1 MKNEKLRREIYAFDD
16 NHKLY
21 AFFYDEENNIEGKI
35 EKMKIK
41 SSNTFKVNRKRL
53 LKNAENIR
61 LEFEECN
68 QGLRAMRGYGD
79 KESYKFG
86 SNNSLIAILNDDILK
101 LLLSSYGDICGFEFE
116 KDDLFG
122 KKIECYGDVYDC
134 MLMMDVLK
142 LLDDCVVEVID

>member
-1 MKNEKLRREIYAFDD
+1 MR
-16 NHKLY
+16 
-21 AFFYDEENNIEGKI
+21 
-35 EKMKIK
+35 IK
-41 SSNTFKVNRKRL
+41 SNNTFRVNRKKL
-53 LKNAENIR
+53 LKNAGNIG

-68 QGLRAMRGYGD
+68 QGLRAIRGYGD

-116 KDDLFG
+116 KGDLFG

-142 LLDDCVVEVID
+142 LLDGCVVEAEDED

>member
-1 MKNEKLRREIYAFDD
+1 MR
-16 NHKLY
+16 
-21 AFFYDEENNIEGKI
+21 
-35 EKMKIK
+35 IK
-41 SSNTFKVNRKRL
+41 SNNTFRVNRKKL
-53 LKNAENIR
+53 LKNADNIR

-68 QGLRAMRGYGD
+68 QGLRAIRGYGD

-86 SNNSLIAILNDDILK
+86 SNNSLIAILNDNILK

-116 KDDLFG
+116 KSDLFG

-142 LLDDCVVEVID
+142 LLDDCVVEVEDEN

>member
-1 MKNEKLRREIYAFDD
+1 MR
-16 NHKLY
+16 
-21 AFFYDEENNIEGKI
+21 
-35 EKMKIK
+35 IK
-41 SSNTFKVNRKRL
+41 SNNTFKVNRKRL
-53 LKNAENIR
+53 LKNADNIR

-79 KESYKFG
+79 KESYRFG

-101 LLLSSYGDICGFEFE
+101 LLLSSFGGICGFEFE
-116 KDDLFG
+116 KGDLFG

-142 LLDDCVVEVID
+142 LLDGCFEDNSDDDFDDYDDYSEVID

>member
-1 MKNEKLRREIYAFDD
+1 ML
-16 NHKLY
+16 
-21 AFFYDEENNIEGKI
+21 
-35 EKMKIK
+35 IK
-41 SSNTFKVNRKRL
+41 SVNIFKVDRKKL
-53 LKNAENIR
+53 LKNAENIG

-68 QGLRAMRGYGD
+68 LGLRAIRDYGD

-86 SNNSLIAILNDDILK
+86 SNNSLLAILNDDILK

-116 KDDLFG
+116 EDDLFG

-142 LLDDCVVEVID
+142 LLDDCIVEVID

>member
-1 MKNEKLRREIYAFDD
+1 
-16 NHKLY
+16 
-21 AFFYDEENNIEGKI
+21 
-35 EKMKIK
+35 MKIK
-41 SSNTFKVNRKRL
+41 SNNTFKVNRKEL
-53 LKNAENIR
+53 LKNADNIR

-68 QGLRAMRGYGD
+68 QGLRAIRGYGD

-86 SNNSLIAILNDDILK
+86 SNNSLIAILNDNILK

-116 KDDLFG
+116 KGDLFG

-142 LLDDCVVEVID
+142 LLDDCVDNNSDDDYDEEFEYDY